1 MGALLNFLVMVPHGV
16 QVASEMQVDIA
27 VGHASGAHP
36 STDMPHALTD
46 LCLARLTS
54 EVAWLHGYFTDSETR
69 ALGEGLV

>member
-1 MGALLNFLVMVPHGV
+1 MGALLKFLVMVPHDV
-16 QVASEMQVDIA
+16 QVASEMQLDIT

-46 LCLARLTS
+46 LCPARLTS
-54 EVAWLHGYFTDSETR
+54 KPSWLHWYFTNSETR